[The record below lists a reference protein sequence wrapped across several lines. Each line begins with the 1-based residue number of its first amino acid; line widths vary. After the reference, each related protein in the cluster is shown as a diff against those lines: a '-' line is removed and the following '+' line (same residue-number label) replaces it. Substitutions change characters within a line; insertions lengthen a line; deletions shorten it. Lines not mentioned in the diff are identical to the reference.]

1 VINVIAESDEECFNI
16 LANYQ
21 AFDQEYNDRIMSSIV
36 KAPRFELS
44 NQDEESRLIDVF
56 LT

>member
-1 VINVIAESDEECFNI
+1 VINVIAESDDECFNI
-16 LANYQ
+16 LSNYQ
-21 AFDQEYNDRIMSSIV
+21 AFDQEYNDRIMSNIV
-36 KAPRFELS
+36 KAPRFELV

>member
-1 VINVIAESDEECFNI
+1 MINVIAESDEECFNI